1 MMIPVI
7 VSWSRTLAVHPG
19 KLLMPLSFAAQL
31 GGSCTL
37 IGSSHCL
44 VARESVDKT
53 LYEMSFFDLSY
64 SGTVLSLLTFVVMA
78 LSLPFLQTSAAPEEN
93 TAQEEVNRDN
103 LYTVKF
109 SLRSG
114 SSYAGSTFD
123 VVAMQLRRLPGVRD
137 LIRDG
142 ADDLKENEEIS
153 FTVDEVGVT
162 SLRQVKGLRIANE
175 DEGYSKRV

>member
-1 MMIPVI
+1 MSLPE
-7 VSWSRTLAVHPG
+7 
-19 KLLMPLSFAAQL
+19 AQL

-44 VARESVDKT
+44 VARESVDKA

-64 SGTVLSLLTFVVMA
+64 SGTVLSLVTFVLMA
-78 LSLPFLQTSAAPEEN
+78 LSLPFLQTSAAPAES
-93 TAQEEVNRDN
+93 TAEEEVNRDN

-123 VVAMQLRRLPGVRD
+123 IVAMQLRRLPGVRD
-137 LIRDG
+137 LVRDG
-142 ADDLKENEEIS
+142 AGGADALKENEEIS
-153 FTVDEVGVT
+153 FTVDEIGVT

-175 DEGYSKRV
+175 DEGC

>member
-1 MMIPVI
+1 MSLPE
-7 VSWSRTLAVHPG
+7 
-19 KLLMPLSFAAQL
+19 AQL

-64 SGTVLSLLTFVVMA
+64 SGTVLSLVTFVLMA
-78 LSLPFLQTSAAPEEN
+78 LSLPFLQTSAAPSES
-93 TAQEEVNRDN
+93 TAEEEVNRDN

-114 SSYAGSTFD
+114 SSYAGSNFD

-137 LIRDG
+137 LVRDG
-142 ADDLKENEEIS
+142 AGGADALKENEEIS

-175 DEGYSKRV
+175 DEGC